1 MSLQRLP
8 LNPAGERLEALL
20 RQRIVFLDGAMGTMI
35 QQLKLQ
41 EPDYRGTRFADHPG
55 QLKGNNDLLVITKP
69 EVVRDIHRAYLESGA
84 DILETN
90 TFNGT
95 SIALADYEMG
105 HLVREL
111 NTAAVQVARQAVD
124 AFKAAHPG
132 KDAFVAGAIGP
143 TNKTLSMSRDV
154 NDSAKRDVTFVQV
167 RDAYRE
173 QVDALIDAG
182 ADLLLCETVFDTLV
196 LKAALFA
203 IDEAFEARGFRLP
216 LMISG
221 TITDASG
228 RTLTGQTTE
237 SFWNS
242 VRHAQPLSIGMNCAL
257 GGEQMR
263 PHIAELAGKA
273 DIYVSCYPNAGLP
286 NPLSPTGFPEGP
298 EDTAAIL
305 ETFARDGL
313 VNILGGCCGTTP
325 DHIAAIR
332 RRTEKYPPRRLA
344 TATPAL
350 QLSGLEPLNIVGGPG
365 TFVNVGE
372 RTNVAGSKIFKGH
385 IEKGDYRAALRVA
398 KQQIEA
404 GATVIDVNFDAGLLD
419 GAAAMTKFLNMAA
432 TEPDICRVPFMI
444 DSSNFDIIEAGLR
457 CVQGKAIVNSISLK
471 EGEAE
476 FIRRARLCRRYGA
489 AMIVMA
495 FDEKGQAASL
505 ADKIRICVRAYGI
518 LTQEAGVDP
527 QDIIFDA
534 NILTVGTG
542 MSEHNRYALDF
553 IEAVTEIKR
562 LCPGARTSG
571 GLSNVSFAFAGNNK
585 VREAIHSVFLYHAIK
600 AGLDM
605 AIVNA
610 GMLEVYTEIDPELR
624 DLVEDLVL
632 CRREDATDRLMEAA
646 PRFAATK
653 TEGADTSKK
662 NEWRALPVA
671 ERLAHALVKGIDDH
685 AVADT
690 EEARV
695 QLGRPLL
702 VIEGPLM
709 DGMRIVGQLFGEGK
723 MFLPQVVRSA
733 RVMKTAV
740 AHLEPFMA
748 AEKVGGSTQGS
759 FLIATVKGDVHDIG
773 KNIVG
778 VVLACNNYAVTD
790 LGVMTRTERI
800 VSEAQRLKP
809 DFIGLSGLIT
819 PSLDEM
825 ITVAKELKRAG
836 IHTPLLIGGATTSKE
851 HTAIKIA
858 EHYDGPMVHVGDAS
872 LVTTV
877 CSDLLNPAK
886 NAGFIS
892 DLKVEQAAMRT
903 AYEQQQPAVVIP
915 LAEARKRPLITTA
928 PVQPAPRKPGVTLF
942 DRIDPAAVAEI
953 IDWTPFFI
961 TWSLKGAF
969 PQILQSPKYGSEAR
983 NLFDAARAELD
994 ELIRS
999 QRVHLRGAAGLW
1011 AARRVGDDVE
1021 VFADEAQAQK
1031 IGRFHFLRDQR
1042 QRPRVDTCRSLADLV
1057 SAEKGDHLGAFAVTA
1072 GQEIEDYAA
1081 SFKEKDPY
1089 RQIIIQALADR
1100 LAEGCAEWLHRE
1112 VRKELWGYA
1121 PAEALSVKELIDEEY
1136 AGRRPAAGYPACPE
1150 HTEKAELW
1158 RLLNA
1163 DRLGCT
1169 LTESFAMNPA
1179 ASVSGLYFGNPQSIY
1194 FDIDNVGRDQVEDYA
1209 KRKGWTIE
1217 QAERWLRPVLGYKT

>member
-1 MSLQRLP
+1 MSRQRLP

-20 RQRIVFLDGAMGTMI
+20 RQRIVYLDGAMGTMI

-41 EPDYRGTRFADHPG
+41 EADYRGDRFKDHPG

-69 EVVRDIHRAYLESGA
+69 SVVRDIHRAYLDAGA

-95 SIALADYEMG
+95 SIAMEDYAMT
-105 HLVREL
+105 HLIREL
-111 NTAAVQVARQAVD
+111 NTAAVKVAREAVD
-124 AFKAAHPG
+124 AFKAANPG

-154 NDSAKRDVTFVQV
+154 NDSAKRDVTFAQV

-216 LMISG
+216 VMISG

-237 SFWNS
+237 AFWNS
-242 VRHAQPLSIGMNCAL
+242 VRHAQPISIGMNCAL

-263 PHIAELAGKA
+263 PHIAELAKKA

-325 DHIAAIR
+325 GHIAAIR
-332 RRTEKYPPRRLA
+332 RRTEKYPPRVPGA
-344 TATPAL
+344 VPPAL
-350 QLSGLEPLNIVGGPG
+350 KLSGLEPLNIIGGPG

-372 RTNVAGSKIFKGH
+372 RTNVAGSRIFKGH
-385 IEKGDYRAALRVA
+385 IEKSDYRAALGVA

-404 GATVIDVNFDAGLLD
+404 GATVIDINFDDGMLD
-419 GAAAMTKFLNMAA
+419 GVAAMTKFLNMAA
-432 TEPDICRVPFMI
+432 TEPDIARVPFMI

-471 EGEAE
+471 EGHEE
-476 FIRRARLCRRYGA
+476 FVRRARLCRRYGA

-495 FDEKGQAASL
+495 FDEKGQAATYE
-505 ADKIRICVRAYGI
+505 DKVRICVRGYEI

-527 QDIIFDA
+527 QDIIFDP

-542 MSEHNRYALDF
+542 MKEHDRYALDY
-553 IEAVTEIKR
+553 IEAVAEIKR
-562 LCPGARTSG
+562 RCPGARTSG

-624 DLVEDLVL
+624 ELVEDLVL
-632 CRREDATDRLMEAA
+632 CRREDATERLLEAA
-646 PRFAATK
+646 PRFAGSK
-653 TEGADTSKK
+653 TEVDNSKK
-662 NEWRALPVA
+662 NEWRKLDVDA
-671 ERLAHALVKGIDDH
+671 RLSHALVKGLDEH
-685 AVADT
+685 VVADT

-695 QLGRPLL
+695 KLGRPLL

-709 DGMRIVGQLFGEGK
+709 DGMRVVGQLFGEGK
-723 MFLPQVVRSA
+723 MFLPQVVKSA
-733 RVMKTAV
+733 KVMKTAV

-759 FLIATVKGDVHDIG
+759 FLIATVRGDVHDIG

-790 LGVMTRTERI
+790 LGVMTPTERI

-825 ITVAKELKRAG
+825 VNVARELKRAG
-836 IHTPLLIGGATTSKE
+836 ISTPLLIGGATTSKE
-851 HTAIKIA
+851 HTAIKLA

-886 NAGFIS
+886 REGFVS
-892 DLKVEQAAMRT
+892 DLRAEQAEMRE
-903 AYEQQQPAVVIP
+903 AYDKQQPAVVIP
-915 LAEARKRPLITTA
+915 LAEARQRPLITTA

-942 DRIDPAAVAEI
+942 ERIDPAAVAEI
-953 IDWTPFFI
+953 IDWTPFFV
-961 TWSLKGAF
+961 TWSLKGSF
-969 PQILQSPKYGSEAR
+969 PRIFKSAKYGAEAR
-983 NLFDAARAELD
+983 KTFDAGRAVLD
-994 ELIRS
+994 EIIRGD
-999 QRVHLRGAAGLW
+999 RVHLRGVAGLW
-1011 AARRVGDDVE
+1011 AARRVGDDVD
-1021 VFADEAQAQK
+1021 VFADEAQAKK

-1042 QRPRVDTCRSLADLV
+1042 ERPKVGTCRSLADLV
-1057 SAEKGDHLGAFAVTA
+1057 SADKGDHLGAFAVTA
-1072 GQEIEDYAA
+1072 GQEVEEYAA
-1081 SFKEKDPY
+1081 SFKQTDPY
-1089 RQIIIQALADR
+1089 RQIMIQALADR

-1121 PAEALSVKELIDEEY
+1121 PDEALTVEELVDEKY

-1158 RLLNA
+1158 RLLDAN
-1163 DRLGCT
+1163 RLGCT
-1169 LTESFAMNPA
+1169 LTESYAMNPA

-1194 FDIDNVGRDQVEDYA
+1194 FDVDNVGRDQVEDYA
-1209 KRKGWTIE
+1209 ARKGWTVE
-1217 QAERWLRPVLGYKT
+1217 QAEKWLRPVLGYKT